1 MIRKVA
7 LSSCVVGGLI
17 FGVYLIA
24 LYFELSADLDK
35 VRHYSPKVA
44 TQIYDRKNRLIANV
58 FDTEFRF
65 YAKFDEIPP
74 RMIEALLAIEDT
86 LFFEHGGINY
96 DGIIRAMLKN
106 IRTGRLGEGG
116 STLTQQVV
124 KNIILTRERTISR
137 KIKEALLTVQVE
149 EIISKEQI
157 LEIYLNEVFLGHG
170 YYGVK
175 TAALGYFKKTLN
187 QLSLKEIAILVGL
200 PQSPSTYDPTK
211 NLDLALTRANDII
224 RRMYDLGWIS
234 KEYRDSSL
242 AEKPIVYH
250 QTLTQNVAPYVTD
263 YALRQLSSI
272 KDIKTGGYTIKLHID
287 LDYQEVAQ
295 KALKNGYTALQAR
308 QLKLLQAQRPKG
320 AEPAILPSED
330 DLTANDTLNGAVVI
344 TDNKTGK
351 ILALVGGV
359 NHEKSPYNRA
369 VDAYR
374 QMGSSIKPFIYQI
387 AFDRGYSTA
396 TQVPDAARSFDEWN
410 PRNSGGKFQGMVTL
424 QDALIHSRN
433 LATINV
439 ATLVG
444 FSNIYNGL
452 LNFGF
457 SGFSADMT
465 IAIGSLNATPIM
477 VAKEYSIFSN
487 YGVRNEPVLI
497 DSVIDPQGNVFS
509 YETQSEVI
517 ISPEQSFLTTS
528 VLREVVRAGTGRRAA
543 VSGIET
549 AGKTGTTNNNVDFW
563 FCGYTP
569 DVQAIIWF
577 GRDDNSPIGR
587 YESASAVA
595 APVFAE
601 IVAGAVRIDP
611 SLRRVFPRP
620 EAVRSKTIDKNTFFY
635 TRTSP
640 LPNISNI
647 VTEQNLY

>member
-17 FGVYLIA
+17 FVVYLIA

-242 AEKPIVYH
+242 AEKPAVYH

-295 KALKNGYTALQAR
+295 KALKNGYTALQTR

-320 AEPAILPSED
+320 AEPVAIPSED

-611 SLRRVFPRP
+611 SLRRIFPRP

>member
-17 FGVYLIA
+17 FVVYLIA

-295 KALKNGYTALQAR
+295 KALKNGYTALQTR

-320 AEPAILPSED
+320 AEPAIFPSED

-611 SLRRVFPRP
+611 SLRRIFPRP

>member
-17 FGVYLIA
+17 FVVYLIA

-242 AEKPIVYH
+242 AEKPTVYH

-611 SLRRVFPRP
+611 SLRRIFPRP

>member
-17 FGVYLIA
+17 FVVYLIA

-242 AEKPIVYH
+242 AEKPTVYH

-295 KALKNGYTALQAR
+295 KALKNGYTALQSR

-611 SLRRVFPRP
+611 SLRRIFPRP

>member
-17 FGVYLIA
+17 FVVYLIA

-611 SLRRVFPRP
+611 SLRRIFPRP

>member
-611 SLRRVFPRP
+611 SLRRIFPRP

>member
-17 FGVYLIA
+17 FVVYLIA

-295 KALKNGYTALQAR
+295 KALKNGYTALQSR

-611 SLRRVFPRP
+611 SLRRIFPRP

-640 LPNISNI
+640 LPNISNV

>member
-295 KALKNGYTALQAR
+295 KALKNGYTALQSR

-611 SLRRVFPRP
+611 SLRRIFPRP

>member
-17 FGVYLIA
+17 FVVYLIA

-242 AEKPIVYH
+242 AEKPTVYH

-569 DVQAIIWF
+569 DVQAIVWF

-611 SLRRVFPRP
+611 SLRRIFPRP

>member
-17 FGVYLIA
+17 FVVYLIA
-24 LYFELSADLDK
+24 LYFELRADLDK

-211 NLDLALTRANDII
+211 NLDLALMRANDII

-242 AEKPIVYH
+242 AEKPTVYH

-295 KALKNGYTALQAR
+295 KALKNGYTALQSR

-320 AEPAILPSED
+320 AEPAIFPSED

-611 SLRRVFPRP
+611 SLRRIFPRP

-640 LPNISNI
+640 LPNISNA
-647 VTEQNLY
+647 VVEQDLY

>member
-17 FGVYLIA
+17 FVVYLIA

-295 KALKNGYTALQAR
+295 KALKNGYIALQAR

-611 SLRRVFPRP
+611 SLRRIFPRP

>member
-17 FGVYLIA
+17 FVVYLIA
-24 LYFELSADLDK
+24 LYFELRADLDK

-242 AEKPIVYH
+242 AEKPTVYH

-320 AEPAILPSED
+320 AEPTILPSED

-611 SLRRVFPRP
+611 SLRRIFPRP

-640 LPNISNI
+640 LPNISNA
-647 VTEQNLY
+647 VVEQDLY

>member
-17 FGVYLIA
+17 FVVYLIA

-569 DVQAIIWF
+569 DVQAIVWF
-577 GRDDNSPIGR
+577 GRDDNTPIGR

-611 SLRRVFPRP
+611 SLRRIFPRP